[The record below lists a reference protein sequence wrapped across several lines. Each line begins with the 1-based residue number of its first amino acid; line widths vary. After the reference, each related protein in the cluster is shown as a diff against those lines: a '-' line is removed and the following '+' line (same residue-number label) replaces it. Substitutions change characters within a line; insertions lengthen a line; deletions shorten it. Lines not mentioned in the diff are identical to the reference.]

1 MNKVKVW
8 RNVGSTSLFDG
19 YVSDEPFNLNPGDCP
34 VEIGTFAS
42 DPEFIG
48 DVTWETVIYPPAA

>member
-1 MNKVKVW
+1 MEKVKVW

-19 YVSDEPFNLNPGDCP
+19 YVSDAFVLNPGDCP

-48 DVTWETVIYPPAA
+48 DVCWEETIYPPAA